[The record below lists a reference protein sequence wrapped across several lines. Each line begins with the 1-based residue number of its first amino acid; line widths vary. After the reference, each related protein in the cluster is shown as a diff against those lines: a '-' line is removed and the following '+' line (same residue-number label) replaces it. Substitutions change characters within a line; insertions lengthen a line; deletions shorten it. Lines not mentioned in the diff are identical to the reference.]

1 MRATSFRLLP
11 LAAVLATSACV
22 QPPEP
27 GPAPEPTPAP
37 VVVVQAPSPAPAA
50 TPAPAAEPTPAPE
63 ATPATPATPV
73 TPATPATPDEIAVGF
88 VVTRNTD
95 TLAAERYTRTAGKV
109 TGELVIG
116 GAGIRQT
123 YAMTLRSS
131 GTVARFET
139 SAYRVTAPSEALQ
152 TVVARFDSTGAM
164 IEAGG
169 QTTPH
174 ATPAGTIPFINLSAA
189 VIEQILLR
197 AKVIGGLAAD
207 VPILVMAGGQ
217 NTTAGVRWLGADS
230 AIITLGPELRVHVSP
245 AGELLGGVVPSQG
258 VHFVRDASAPRPTSR
273 ATDYSAP
280 DGAPYRAE
288 EVRLRNE
295 AAGIR
300 LAGTLTLPKVSSGRR
315 VPAVVLITGSGAQDR
330 DQASPG
336 LRGWRPFRQI
346 ADTLSRRGIAVL
358 RLDDR
363 GVGGSDRGSPDA
375 TTIDFAGDIRAA
387 VAWLRTRP
395 DIDGARIGLVGH
407 SEGAQIAPIV
417 AAGDTT
423 LRAIVMVA
431 GPSRIG
437 RRISD
442 AQVAYVMDEANLTG
456 AERDSA
462 LRINDAARD
471 TLMTQSAWIRF
482 WMSYDPLP
490 VARRVKAPV
499 LILQGATD
507 RQVTADQADEL
518 AEAVRSGGN
527 HDVTVRVF
535 PNMNHLLVEDPDGG
549 YSGYSQL
556 PSLEVR
562 KDLLGTLADW
572 LATKLRPL

>member
-1 MRATSFRLLP
+1 MRVPSFRMLP

-22 QPPEP
+22 QRPEP

-37 VVVVQAPSPAPAA
+37 AVVVQAPPPAAAA
-50 TPAPAAEPTPAPE
+50 TPAPSATPTPAPA
-63 ATPATPATPV
+63 ATPATPATPAA
-73 TPATPATPDEIAVGF
+73 PAIPGEIAVGF
-88 VVTRNTD
+88 VVTRNAD
-95 TLAAERYTRTAGKV
+95 TLAAERYTRTASKV

-123 YAMTLRSS
+123 YDMSLRPS
-131 GTVARFET
+131 GTVSRFET
-139 SAYRVTAPSEALQ
+139 SAFRVTAPTEALQ
-152 TVVARFDSTGAM
+152 TVIARFDSTGAM

-169 QTTPH
+169 QTVPH

-197 AKVIGGLAAD
+197 AKAIGGPAAD
-207 VPILVMAGGQ
+207 VPVLVMAGGQ
-217 NTTAGVRWLGADS
+217 NTTAGVRWVGADS

-245 AGELLGGVVPSQG
+245 TGELLGGVVPSQG
-258 VHFVRDASAPRPTSR
+258 VFFIRDASAPRPTSQ
-273 ATDYSAP
+273 AIDYSAP
-280 DGAPYRAE
+280 SGAPYRAE
-288 EVRLRNE
+288 EVRVRNA
-295 AAGIR
+295 AAGIG
-300 LAGTLTLPKVSSGRR
+300 LAGTLTLPKVSSGTR
-315 VPAVVLITGSGAQDR
+315 VPAVVLITGSGFQDR
-330 DQASPG
+330 DEASPG

-363 GVGGSDRGSPDA
+363 GIGGSDRGSPDA
-375 TTIDFAGDIRAA
+375 TTMDFAGDIRAA
-387 VAWLRTRP
+387 VAYLRTRP
-395 DIDGARIGLVGH
+395 EIDASRIGLVGH

-417 AAGDTT
+417 AADDSA

-431 GPSRIG
+431 GPSRVG

-442 AQVAYVMDEANLTG
+442 AQVAYVMDEAKLTG
-456 AERDSA
+456 AARDSA
-462 LRINDAARD
+462 LRVNDAARD
-471 TLMTQSAWIRF
+471 TMMTQNAWIRF

-507 RQVTADQADEL
+507 RQVTADQAEEL
-518 AEAVRSGGN
+518 AAAVRSGGN
-527 HDVTVRVF
+527 RDVTVRVF
-535 PNMNHLLVEDPDGG
+535 PNMNHLLVEDPHGG
-549 YSGYSQL
+549 YAGYATL

-562 KDLLGTLADW
+562 KDFLGVLADW
-572 LATKLRPL
+572 LAAKLTSR